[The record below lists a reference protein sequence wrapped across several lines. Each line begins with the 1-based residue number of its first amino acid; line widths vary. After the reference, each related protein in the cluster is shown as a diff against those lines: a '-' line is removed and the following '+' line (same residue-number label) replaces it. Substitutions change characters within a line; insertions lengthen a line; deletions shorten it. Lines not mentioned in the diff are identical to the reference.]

1 MAEEPGTFRG
11 GFRARARRLL
21 GSVIQKTWS
30 AGDPLLADQ
39 LNLHVRDW
47 NNASALGVATE
58 RGQLFFATDL
68 RELQALARPSTN
80 GVLVYVVGTNT
91 PTWIQFITDDQIADA
106 TIAAGKLVAKSVTW
120 LRAWRRSSI
129 SPPFPDRRYCGC
141 GPRS

>member
-47 NNASALGVATE
+47 NNASALGVSTE

-68 RELQALARPSTN
+68 RELQALARPT
-80 GVLVYVVGTNT
+80 GLAVLTMGANNT
-91 PTWIQFITDDQIADA
+91 PTWIPFITDAQIADA
-106 TIAAGKLVAKSVTW
+106 TIAAGKLVAKSVVAAQLADDLLLAVTSR
-120 LRAWRRSSI
+120 LA
-129 SPPFPDRRYCGC
+129 
-141 GPRS
+141 